1 MTIVVAL
8 ISASFIITKAPAW
21 ATTTALVAMTVCLA
35 LDTREQWLER
45 KIMQLKIIGAGTEK
59 AAPRMSKDEPTNPRK
74 DL

>member
-8 ISASFIITKAPAW
+8 ISASFIITKAPAL

-45 KIMQLKIIGAGTEK
+45 KKH
-59 AAPRMSKDEPTNPRK
+59 AA
-74 DL
+74 